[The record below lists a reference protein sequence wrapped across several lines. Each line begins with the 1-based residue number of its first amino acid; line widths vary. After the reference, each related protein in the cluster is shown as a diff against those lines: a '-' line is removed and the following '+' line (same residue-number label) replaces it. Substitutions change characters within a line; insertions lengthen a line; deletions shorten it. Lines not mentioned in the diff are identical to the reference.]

1 MIDLSSL
8 RAPGWQRVVAE
19 LAQPAADDRV
29 FALRMTGVLG
39 QVAGARQAVFWTLSQ
54 REDAAGPEAKASAV
68 WPFGD
73 TPETA
78 SKAAEAMLEQFAVD
92 DSRVSHAKE
101 SKDAARIA
109 GTSRLTQVFGLDGQ
123 DDLMYDPGSTAKGSI
138 IAVPVFA
145 TLWEQSG
152 NAAPT
157 GVVTL
162 LVENRSKQAL
172 QTTLAL
178 VEVIAGYSFGHAAQL
193 ALKRVRGSTA
203 ALDLAARLI
212 ASVNGTEG
220 FKGCT
225 LQLVNDLARQL
236 SLDRVALGWIKGP
249 GSIRAKG
256 SAGRTFAQV
265 VAMSDTENLDRRM
278 EMVQKLEGAMDECLD
293 QDQPV
298 LYPPPPAAGK
308 GSDVVL
314 AQAITHA
321 HRELASSDAKLRVA
335 SFPLRVGDPTGE
347 RTIGIVTLES
357 AADAKFDP
365 SMMELVQAALD
376 LVAPVL
382 WVRYSDDRNLALRA
396 ADASVKAAAWFV
408 GPKHTVWKFV
418 GVIAMLATCSAFL
431 VKIPYRFG
439 APFELQAQER
449 RIISAPFDGTIREL
463 LPGALPGDD
472 VKPDQILFT
481 LDTRERE
488 LSALE
493 AQAQMLQ
500 HEREAT
506 DALRRGELDKEA
518 EARARAE
525 QSRARLELLRDQIA
539 RSSVRAPIGGRVV
552 AGDLRDRVKA
562 SVKLGDKLLEVAD
575 LSKKVAVVRV
585 QDQDIGLVAVGQT
598 GQITPKSD
606 PAKEYAF
613 TVQRI
618 VPLAQPK
625 EGDNSFD
632 VYCELTDPL
641 PESYRP
647 GMEGQAKFDGEK
659 HTLAWIATRRVI
671 DKVRVWLWW

>member
-8 RAPGWQRVVAE
+8 KAPGWQRVVAE

-39 QVAGARQAVFWTLSQ
+39 QVAGARQAVFWSLAQ
-54 REDAAGPEAKASAV
+54 RDETAGPEPRASAA
-68 WPFGD
+68 WPYGD
-73 TPETA
+73 TPE
-78 SKAAEAMLEQFAVD
+78 AAARAADAMLEQFAVD
-92 DSRVSHAKE
+92 ESTIPHAQEVKA
-101 SKDAARIA
+101 AARSA
-109 GTSRLTQVFGLDGQ
+109 GGSRQTQVFGLEGQ
-123 DDLMYDPGSTAKGSI
+123 DDLMYDPGSTAKGSV
-138 IAVPVFA
+138 IAVPVTSA
-145 TLWEQSG
+145 TFESAA
-152 NAAPT
+152 NAPLL

-162 LVENRSKQAL
+162 LVENRSRQAL

-178 VEVIAGYSFGHAAQL
+178 VEVIAGYAFGHASQL
-193 ALKRVRGSTA
+193 ALRRVRGSTA

-212 ASVNGTEG
+212 SSTNGTEG

-236 SLDRVALGWIKGP
+236 TLDRVALGWIKGP

-256 SAGRTFAQV
+256 ESGRTFAEV
-265 VAMSDTENLDRRM
+265 IAMSDTEQLDRRM
-278 EMVQKLEGAMDECLD
+278 SMVQKIEAAMDECLD

-298 LYPPPPAAGK
+298 LYPPPPSAGK

-314 AQAITHA
+314 GQAITHA
-321 HRELASSDAKLRVA
+321 HRDLASSDAKLKVA
-335 SFPLRVGDPTGE
+335 SFPLRVGDPSGE
-347 RTIGIVTLES
+347 RTVGIVTLES
-357 AADAKFDP
+357 AADSKFDAATI
-365 SMMELVQAALD
+365 ELIQAALD

-396 ADASVKAAAWFV
+396 ADSAVKGAAWFV
-408 GPKHTVWKFV
+408 GPKHTVWKIV
-418 GVIAMLATCSAFL
+418 GVLATAATCAAFL
-431 VKIPYRFG
+431 VHIPYRFG

-449 RIISAPFDGTIREL
+449 RVISAPFDGTIREL
-463 LPGALPGDD
+463 KAGALPGDD
-472 VKPDQILFT
+472 VAKDQVLFT

-493 AQAQMLQ
+493 SQAQLLQ

-518 EARARAE
+518 EARAKAD
-525 QSRARLELLRDQIA
+525 QARARLDLLRDQID
-539 RSSVRAPIGGRVV
+539 RSSIRAPIAGRVV
-552 AGDLRDRVKA
+552 SGDLRDRVKA

-575 LSKKVAVVRV
+575 LSQKIAVVRV
-585 QDQDIGLVAVGQT
+585 QDQDIGLVSIGQT
-598 GQITPKSD
+598 GQVTPKSD
-606 PAKEYAF
+606 PSKEF
-613 TVQRI
+613 GFVVERI

-632 VYCELTDPL
+632 VYCRLSDPL

-647 GMEGQAKFDGEK
+647 GMEGQAKFNGAS
-659 HTLAWIATRRVI
+659 HSLAWIATRRVI
-671 DKVRVWLWW
+671 DTARVWLWW